1 MLAKKSGLTSA
12 DFEEITVAS
21 DYRYTFSGLSLPIAK
36 DTTKTLTIKVSVPT
50 TPEAGEGVD
59 TGIFFAVN
67 AIRGTDSLGLTQYA
81 PSTAIGTSAAPS
93 RNINVVS
100 KTAGQIEVSANT
112 ANVDKVALLS
122 LTETTSDV
130 ELAKVDFK
138 ATGNDVKITR
148 LEYILT
154 GGGTLNDDDTII
166 AAIPT
171 VKIVDGTTVLASA
184 STVVDYAKNGDA
196 NDNGV
201 ITVAFPDLT

>member
-1 MLAKKSGLTSA
+1 MLVKKSSLVAA
-12 DFEEITVAS
+12 DFEEIVVGS
-21 DYRYTFSGLSLPIAK
+21 DYRYAFTGLSLPIAK

-154 GGGTLNDDDTII
+154 GGGALNTDAGVV

-171 VKIVDGTTVLASA
+171 VKLVDGTTVLASA
-184 STVVDYAKNGDA
+184 STVADTTA
-196 NDNGV
+196 NGV
-201 ITVAFPDLT
+201 ITVEFPDLT

>member
-1 MLAKKSGLTSA
+1 MLVKKSSLVAA
-12 DFEEITVAS
+12 DFEEIVVGS
-21 DYRYTFSGLSLPIAK
+21 DYRYAFTGLSLPIAK

>member
-1 MLAKKSGLTSA
+1 MLVKKSSLVAA
-12 DFEEITVAS
+12 DFEEIVVGS
-21 DYRYTFSGLSLPIAK
+21 DYRYAFTGLSLPIAK

-59 TGIFFAVN
+59 TGIFFGANAV
-67 AIRGTDSLGLTQYA
+67 RGTDGLGLTQYA

-93 RNINVVS
+93 RNINVVG

-154 GGGTLNDDDTII
+154 GGGALNTDTKVV

-171 VKIVDGTTVLASA
+171 VKLVDGTTVLASA
-184 STVVDYAKNGDA
+184 STVADTTA
-196 NDNGV
+196 NGV
-201 ITVAFPDLT
+201 ITVEFPDLT

>member
-1 MLAKKSGLTSA
+1 MLVKKSSLVAA
-12 DFEEITVAS
+12 DFEEIVVGS
-21 DYRYTFSGLSLPIAK
+21 DYRYAFTGLSLPIAK

-93 RNINVVS
+93 RNINVVG

>member
-12 DFEEITVAS
+12 DFEEITIGT

-67 AIRGTDSLGLTQYA
+67 AVRGIDGLGLTQYA

-93 RNINVVS
+93 RNINVVG
-100 KTAGQIEVSANT
+100 KTAGQIEVSANA
-112 ANVDKVALLS
+112 ANVEKVALLS

-148 LEYILT
+148 LEFILT
-154 GGGTLNDDDTII
+154 GGGALKTDAQVV

-171 VKIVDGTTVLASA
+171 VKLVDGTTVLASA
-184 STVVDYAKNGDA
+184 STVVDDDKAPGLA
-196 NDNGV
+196 GI
-201 ITVAFPDLT
+201 ITVEFPDLT